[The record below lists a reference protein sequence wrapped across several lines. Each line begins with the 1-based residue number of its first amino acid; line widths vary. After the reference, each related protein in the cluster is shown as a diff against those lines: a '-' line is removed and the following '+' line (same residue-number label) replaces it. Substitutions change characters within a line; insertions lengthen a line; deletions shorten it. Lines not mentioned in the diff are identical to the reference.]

1 MLYRKKSSVGS
12 ILIIF
17 SDQEHD
23 SHASYAANSSSYT
36 SLVSPVLKL
45 CLISDAQ
52 KIRDA
57 SGKSKIKE
65 LQSVHSPALNNPGK
79 KVEGETRAWRRRLT
93 FFLGVWRAHTP
104 ESDPLP
110 MHS

>member
-12 ILIIF
+12 ILIF

-79 KVEGETRAWRRRLT
+79 KVEGETGAWRRRLT
-93 FFLGVWRAHTP
+93 LFLGVRRAHTP